1 MSQSQVEGKKK
12 FLYQGTLPESYVKNS
27 KLLSKA
33 NDEGIKGTA
42 AMKALH
48 DMVGDEG
55 IEEFLRRG
63 LKYQKE
69 SRTGGRVANFS
80 TEEIEKTVEE
90 HCNYYL
96 QLSETDQSAWRSK
109 MKVLGPFKTVA
120 FTKLTKK

>member
-1 MSQSQVEGKKK
+1 MSQVEGKKK

-33 NDEGIKGTA
+33 NDAGIKGTA

-55 IEEFLRRG
+55 IETFLELG
-63 LKYQKE
+63 KKYQQQ
-69 SRTGGRVANFS
+69 SRTAGRVANFS
-80 TEEIEKTVEE
+80 TEEIEKMVEE

-109 MKVLGPFKTVA
+109 MRLLGGVRGVS
-120 FTKLTKK
+120 FTKK

>member
-1 MSQSQVEGKKK
+1 MSEVEGKKK

-55 IEEFLRRG
+55 IEEFLKLG
-63 LKYQKE
+63 KKYQQE

-80 TEEIEKTVEE
+80 SEEIEKTATE
-90 HCNYYL
+90 HCKYYL
-96 QLSETDQSAWRSK
+96 QLSKIDKSAWRSK
-109 MKVLGPFKTVA
+109 MRVLGDFKSVN
-120 FTKLTKK
+120 FPKK